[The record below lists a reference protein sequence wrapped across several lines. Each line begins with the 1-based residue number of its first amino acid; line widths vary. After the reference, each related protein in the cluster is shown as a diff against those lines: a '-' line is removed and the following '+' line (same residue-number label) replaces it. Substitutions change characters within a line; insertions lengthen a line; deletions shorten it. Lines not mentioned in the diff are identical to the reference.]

1 MLNMICSFII
11 WYTSIYLLSTS
22 LWRLTSRST
31 IFLLYCSNQFYW
43 WRKSEYLEKTTDLL
57 QVTDK
62 LYLSFGYKTLSNTKF
77 GTHNPQTFNQN
88 AIHIGCSV
96 LIGCFIGCHVLI
108 GCFIGCSA
116 LIGCFIGCSVLIG
129 CFIGCSVLIGCFI
142 GCSVLIGH
150 FKSTNTKLVLESF
163 MIVRPSKPV
172 WSYKFGVRY
181 SKNIRSRASYPINM
195 AF

>member
-1 MLNMICSFII
+1 MICSFII

-129 CFIGCSVLIGCFI
+129 
-142 GCSVLIGH
+142 H
-150 FKSTNTKLVLESF
+150 FKSTDTKLVLESF